1 MKVFLIRSQLAPPPR
16 MSLAM
21 LPTFSGMPGSSE
33 VIEAA
38 AELLEELDDDEAVA
52 LAEQLALA
60 EPPAAVLTT
69 PPGTPAV
76 DEVWLVVPGDDT
88 PVLVV
93 DEVRLRVVLF
103 VVPAGEELVE
113 VLVGGGV

>member
-1 MKVFLIRSQLAPPPR
+1 
-16 MSLAM
+16 
-21 LPTFSGMPGSSE
+21 MPGSSE

-52 LAEQLALA
+52 LAEPLALA
-60 EPPAAVLTT
+60 EPPGAVLTT